1 MPCCQGF
8 EVKNYD
14 FTLGRLAY
22 ESLRLVQ
29 DLKVKRDINALLN
42 CREVIVDISL
52 TKDFLSAIVCVCLR
66 LNKSLC
72 VSVSSVREKKTC
84 FGGYV

>member
-1 MPCCQGF
+1 MLCCQGF

-29 DLKVKRDINALLN
+29 DP
-42 CREVIVDISL
+42 
-52 TKDFLSAIVCVCLR
+52 
-66 LNKSLC
+66 
-72 VSVSSVREKKTC
+72 
-84 FGGYV
+84 GYNQPKLGIPRH